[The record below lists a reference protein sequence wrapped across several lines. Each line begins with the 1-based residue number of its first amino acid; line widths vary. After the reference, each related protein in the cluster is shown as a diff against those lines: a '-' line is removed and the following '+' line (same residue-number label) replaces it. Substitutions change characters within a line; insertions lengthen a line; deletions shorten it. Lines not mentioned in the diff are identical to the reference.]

1 MVLGLL
7 LARSGIDVTVLEKHP
22 DFFRDFRGDTIHP
35 STLELIHELGW
46 LDEFLRLPHQEY
58 DRLFISVNGQ
68 TIPGPDFSSLPTTCK
83 FMAIMPQW
91 DFLNFIAERARQ
103 YPTFHLEMETV
114 VTDVVEDNGRVAG
127 VLARVGERTI
137 EVRADLVIAADGRHS
152 TVRDRAGMRVEEMGV
167 PIDVLWYRIRKTDHG
182 AVHALGRI
190 NGGRM
195 MVTIDRGDYY
205 QCGTL
210 IRKGTLPEI
219 RERGLE
225 RLRADIVAV
234 APFLKDGV
242 SELDDWSDIKL
253 LTVQIN
259 RLRQWWRDGLLCI
272 GDAAHAMSP
281 AGGVGVNFAIQDA
294 VATANLLTEKLR
306 RREVTS
312 RDLHAVQRR
321 REWPV
326 KVIQA
331 IQGQIHRRMFRV
343 EHGKTQPIA
352 LPWLVLQVLP
362 WIAPVLRWAAS
373 RLIGVGIRPEHIQTS
388 EVHKLL

>member
-68 TIPGPDFSSLPTTCK
+68 TIPGPDFSRLPTTCK

-152 TVRDRAGMRVEEMGV
+152 TLRDRAGMRVEEMGV

>member
-152 TVRDRAGMRVEEMGV
+152 TLRDRAGMRVEEMGV

>member
-1 MVLGLL
+1 
-7 LARSGIDVTVLEKHP
+7 
-22 DFFRDFRGDTIHP
+22 
-35 STLELIHELGW
+35 
-46 LDEFLRLPHQEY
+46 
-58 DRLFISVNGQ
+58 
-68 TIPGPDFSSLPTTCK
+68 
-83 FMAIMPQW
+83 
-91 DFLNFIAERARQ
+91 
-103 YPTFHLEMETV
+103 
-114 VTDVVEDNGRVAG
+114 
-127 VLARVGERTI
+127 
-137 EVRADLVIAADGRHS
+137 
-152 TVRDRAGMRVEEMGV
+152 MRVEEMGV